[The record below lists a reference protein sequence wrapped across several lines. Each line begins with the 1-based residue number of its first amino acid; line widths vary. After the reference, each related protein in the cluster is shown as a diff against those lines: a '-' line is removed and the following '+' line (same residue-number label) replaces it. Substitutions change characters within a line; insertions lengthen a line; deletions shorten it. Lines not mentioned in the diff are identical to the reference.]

1 MERNRL
7 EGVQQ
12 VEAALVPQIVVT
24 VALAAVVAQA
34 IWKLRLFVA

>member
-1 MERNRL
+1 
-7 EGVQQ
+7 
-12 VEAALVPQIVVT
+12 VEAALVPQIVVI